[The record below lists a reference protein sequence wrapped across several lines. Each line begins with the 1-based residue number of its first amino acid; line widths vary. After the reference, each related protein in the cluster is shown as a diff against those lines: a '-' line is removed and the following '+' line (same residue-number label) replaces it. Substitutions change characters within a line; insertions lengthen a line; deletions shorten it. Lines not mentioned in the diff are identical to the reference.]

1 MLAEISSS
9 EADTAVFFIIFPIS
23 RLRWKAILL
32 GGINCHDGSETAAEA
47 LGIVFVVCGVAPTPV
62 SHL

>member
-23 RLRWKAILL
+23 RLPLKAILL
-32 GGINCHDGSETAAEA
+32 GEIHGNDGSETTAEA
-47 LGIVFVVCGVAPTPV
+47 LFIVFVVCGVAPTPV